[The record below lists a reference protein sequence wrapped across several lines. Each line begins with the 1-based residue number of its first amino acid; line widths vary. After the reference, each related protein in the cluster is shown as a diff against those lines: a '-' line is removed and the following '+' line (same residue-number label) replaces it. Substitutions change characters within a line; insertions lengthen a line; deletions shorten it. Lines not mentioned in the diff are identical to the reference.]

1 VELYYR
7 LGPKAMMHI
16 KPDLRDWLR
25 KHGADPMTQPEF
37 ARFEVSQHESAAIII
52 NSTDNKTEVH
62 NARLP

>member
-1 VELYYR
+1 
-7 LGPKAMMHI
+7 MMHI

-52 NSTDNKTEVH
+52 NTTDNKTEVH